1 MLKNIRLTATELLS
15 NDWWA
20 VGFSPRKEREA
31 SFSLMR
37 GVSVAAND
45 GVGNARGSMV
55 RHRGGGR
62 ERVALRVECCAAGGD
77 HLIS

>member
-1 MLKNIRLTATELLS
+1 MSGWLS
-15 NDWWA
+15 P
-20 VGFSPRKEREA
+20 SKEREA

-45 GVGNARGSMV
+45 GLGNARGSMV
-55 RHRGGGR
+55 RHRGGGGGGK
-62 ERVALRVECCAAGGD
+62 RVALRVECCAAGGD